1 MTAPQRP
8 YMPGYGISPGP
19 EGLLTWEWAL
29 GRLSTSHNYWLATTD
44 SDGAPHLAA
53 VWAVWFDDQL
63 CFSTG
68 RRSRKGRNLAAD
80 PRCSLSCESA
90 VESVVLRGRARRVV
104 EPDELGR
111 LLAAYAAKYGGDGV
125 PPDEPVY
132 AVRPETV
139 IALIEADGQFTR
151 TATRW
156 RPSAVDGA

>member
-8 YMPGYGISPGP
+8 YMPGYGIETSP
-19 EGLLTWEWAL
+19 EGLLDWAWAVQ
-29 GRLSTSHNYWLATTD
+29 RLSTSHNYWLATAD
-44 SDGAPHLAA
+44 PDGPHLAG

-68 RRSRKGRNLAAD
+68 SRSRKARNLAAD

-90 VESVVLRGRARRVV
+90 VESVVVRGRARRVV
-104 EPDELGR
+104 DPDELIR
-111 LLAAYAAKYGGDGV
+111 LVTAYADKYGDGV
-125 PPDEPVY
+125 PPGEPVFV
-132 AVRPETV
+132 VRPDTV
-139 IALIEADGQFTR
+139 IALIESGGQFTR